1 MIESSVETVL
11 CGIVTGA
18 AVGTVLCTGT
28 AVGTVLCGIVT
39 GTAVGTVTILC
50 GIVTGT
56 VLRGIEC
63 CICLYL
69 NPMQKIAQKI
79 TMKTENMPIENS
91 FGIRTI
97 ATIKPSSDTAEMNN
111 RQ

>member
-1 MIESSVETVL
+1 MIIS
-11 CGIVTGA
+11 

-39 GTAVGTVTILC
+39 GTAVGTVTIVC

-63 CICLYL
+63 CICLCF
-69 NPMQKIAQKI
+69 NTTQKNTQTVKMQTEI
-79 TMKTENMPIENS
+79 TRKATSIGARM
-91 FGIRTI
+91 I
-97 ATIKPSSDTAEMNN
+97 ATSDTVKMNY
-111 RQ
+111 R